1 MRRQETKKT
10 ENSNAYSKAKHRHL
24 KLVFSLDYVH
34 VQKSII
40 YIIMSLAKSTHQKS
54 CLAAKLSCSR
64 IQEKPV
70 IFSHHQPRF
79 YINNF
84 AYLG

>member
-10 ENSNAYSKAKHRHL
+10 ENSDTYSEVKHRHL

-40 YIIMSLAKSTHQKS
+40 NITMRLAKSAHQKVVS
-54 CLAAKLSCSR
+54 
-64 IQEKPV
+64 Q
-70 IFSHHQPRF
+70 Q
-79 YINNF
+79 N
-84 AYLG
+84 